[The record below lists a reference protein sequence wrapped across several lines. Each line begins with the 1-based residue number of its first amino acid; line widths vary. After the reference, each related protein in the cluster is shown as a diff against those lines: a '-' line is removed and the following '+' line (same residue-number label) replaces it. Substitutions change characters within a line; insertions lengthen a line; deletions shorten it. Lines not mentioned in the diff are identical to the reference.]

1 MLIKFLSF
9 DIDGTLLGNPE
20 TLHPF
25 KKIWSQID
33 PEQRPQLCYN
43 SGRLL
48 DDTLRLV
55 RTEHLPEPDY
65 IISGVGTNIYDVK
78 NKQTLKAFSEIL
90 EEGWDLARVET
101 VLTQQPYD
109 LTKQPQHFQNPF
121 KSSWFFE
128 NASYE
133 QITDIEKQL
142 ETAGLDVN
150 VIYSSSLHFDVLPK
164 WANKGNALLWL
175 LKHKNIKPEEAIVAG
190 DSGNDSAMF
199 LLSAI
204 NGIIVGNAQPELY
217 QATKHLPLYHAEK
230 TFSEGVLEG
239 LIHYNV
245 LPETSFDPASTPAN
259 DPLTQEMIHFLDG
272 GEAITGLD
280 EEQVA
285 FIRVGYEK
293 AVEALKKNITP
304 LGFSACSLADNETRG
319 TDENYYSVWA
329 RDGSMAIVG
338 SIPLVHDEEIR
349 QCQQRTLETLLNYIS
364 PNGQIPANV
373 RIADERPDYSGV
385 GGICSIDSGLW
396 LIIAFYEYVKATRD
410 LDFLRQYIGT
420 LQKAMDWL
428 SAHDGNNDAL
438 LEIPEAGD
446 WTDLFGR
453 SYNVLYDEVLWY
465 RANICFGRLLEM
477 LGDSPRAGDYLRWSQ
492 VIKKEILLNFWP
504 STQLNTAQTVTFDE
518 QQYSL
523 GDATYL
529 IAQITPFDFSW
540 RCDIYG
546 NVLAYLYDVI
556 DSEKALL
563 AFRFMWG
570 VGVNEPYPV
579 ANVYPA
585 VTVGDQD
592 WRRYYTVN
600 LLNLPH
606 HYHNGGIWPF
616 VGAAWV
622 RFIHKLGLRELA
634 LQELYKLTHLN
645 KLGIHQAWEFNE
657 WAHGKTGR
665 PMGKVYQAWSASEY
679 ILTCHTLKVVDE
691 KRS

>member
-1 MLIKFLSF
+1 
-9 DIDGTLLGNPE
+9 
-20 TLHPF
+20 
-25 KKIWSQID
+25 
-33 PEQRPQLCYN
+33 
-43 SGRLL
+43 
-48 DDTLRLV
+48 
-55 RTEHLPEPDY
+55 
-65 IISGVGTNIYDVK
+65 
-78 NKQTLKAFSEIL
+78 
-90 EEGWDLARVET
+90 
-101 VLTQQPYD
+101 
-109 LTKQPQHFQNPF
+109 
-121 KSSWFFE
+121 
-128 NASYE
+128 
-133 QITDIEKQL
+133 
-142 ETAGLDVN
+142 
-150 VIYSSSLHFDVLPK
+150 
-164 WANKGNALLWL
+164 
-175 LKHKNIKPEEAIVAG
+175 
-190 DSGNDSAMF
+190 
-199 LLSAI
+199 
-204 NGIIVGNAQPELY
+204 
-217 QATKHLPLYHAEK
+217 
-230 TFSEGVLEG
+230 
-239 LIHYNV
+239 
-245 LPETSFDPASTPAN
+245 
-259 DPLTQEMIHFLDG
+259 
-272 GEAITGLD
+272 
-280 EEQVA
+280 
-285 FIRVGYEK
+285 
-293 AVEALKKNITP
+293 
-304 LGFSACSLADNETRG
+304 
-319 TDENYYSVWA
+319 
-329 RDGSMAIVG
+329 
-338 SIPLVHDEEIR
+338 
-349 QCQQRTLETLLNYIS
+349 
-364 PNGQIPANV
+364 
-373 RIADERPDYSGV
+373 
-385 GGICSIDSGLW
+385 
-396 LIIAFYEYVKATRD
+396 
-410 LDFLRQYIGT
+410 
-420 LQKAMDWL
+420 
-428 SAHDGNNDAL
+428 
-438 LEIPEAGD
+438 
-446 WTDLFGR
+446 
-453 SYNVLYDEVLWY
+453 
-465 RANICFGRLLEM
+465 M